1 MGALPQNV
9 LDIINAAVTQA
20 VQQAVKETAAA
31 VRSAAP
37 PAAEKPERDYF
48 RIMEKLLYSY
58 PTLKRIV
65 SDKAAY
71 TRVEMRERS
80 KSIVRFSPNTQWK
93 DKDDVIDELEQEKAE
108 EYDKTA
114 KDFRKI
120 ERVIQEFKDR
130 KEFVVVRLYY
140 FKEHIDGAPHEAD
153 EEKVTWESIAF
164 ELEEAGICSGVKTP
178 SRWRN
183 NIVNDM
189 ALCLFGI
196 EAAVQA
202 GTIRN
207 T

>member
-20 VQQAVKETAAA
+20 VQTAVKETTAALKA
-31 VRSAAP
+31 GAP
-37 PAAEKPERDYF
+37 PAPERDYF
-48 RIMEKLLYSY
+48 KIMEKLLYSY

-71 TRVEMRERS
+71 TRVDLQERS
-80 KSIVRFSPNTQWK
+80 KSLVRFSQNTQWK
-93 DKDDVIDELEQEKAE
+93 SRDDIIDEMEQDKAA
-108 EYDKTA
+108 EYDKTL
-114 KDFRKI
+114 KDFRRI
-120 ERVIQEFKDR
+120 ERVIQQFKDR
-130 KEFVVVRLYY
+130 KEFIVVRLYY
-140 FKEHIDGAPHEAD
+140 FKENADGTPIAEG
-153 EEKVTWESIAF
+153 EQEITWEDVSF
-164 ELEEAGICSGVKTP
+164 TLEREVKTLR
-178 SRWRN
+178 RWRN

-196 EAAVQA
+196 DAAIQA

>member
-1 MGALPQNV
+1 MDALPQSV

-20 VQQAVKETAAA
+20 VQKAVKEATEALKAEEP
-31 VRSAAP
+31 AAP
-37 PAAEKPERDYF
+37 APERDYF
-48 RIMEKLLYSY
+48 KIMEKLLYSY

-71 TRVEMRERS
+71 TSVELRERS
-80 KSIVRFSPNTQWK
+80 KSLVQFRPNTQWK
-93 DKDDVIDELEQEKAE
+93 SRDDIIDELERDKEA
-108 EYDKTA
+108 EYDKTL

-120 ERVIQEFKDR
+120 ERVIQQFKDR

-140 FKEHIDGAPHEAD
+140 FKENADGTQKAES
-153 EEKVTWESIAF
+153 EQETTWEEVSF
-164 ELEEAGICSGVKTP
+164 TLEKEVKTLR
-178 SRWRN
+178 RWRN

-196 EAAVQA
+196 DAAIQA

>member
-1 MGALPQNV
+1 MDALPQSV

-20 VQQAVKETAAA
+20 VQKAVKETTAALKA
-31 VRSAAP
+31 EEPAAP
-37 PAAEKPERDYF
+37 APERDYF
-48 RIMEKLLYSY
+48 KIMEKLLYSY

-71 TRVEMRERS
+71 TSVELRERS
-80 KSIVRFSPNTQWK
+80 KCLVQFRPNTQWK
-93 DKDDVIDELEQEKAE
+93 SRDDIIEEMERDKEA
-108 EYDKTA
+108 EYDKTL

-120 ERVIQEFKDR
+120 ERVIQQFKDR

-140 FKEHIDGAPHEAD
+140 FKENADGTPKAES
-153 EEKVTWESIAF
+153 EQETTWEEVSIT
-164 ELEEAGICSGVKTP
+164 LEKEVKTLR
-178 SRWRN
+178 RWRN

-196 EAAVQA
+196 DAAIQA